1 MGTGLGKKG
10 RKRPAGAPVKG
21 RKTRE
26 AIVQHALQLAASAG
40 LGAISI
46 GRLAEDL
53 HMSKS
58 GLFIHFGSKE
68 KLQVAVIERAGDI
81 FSGHVLDPAE
91 HEVEAGI
98 ERVWVLCD
106 HWLEF
111 VEHRV
116 LPGGYFFS
124 GALFLHAEQ
133 HSLVARRIQDI
144 AKNWVKALR
153 GALDEAR
160 HRCELRMNVDAER
173 TAFELNSLLIG
184 AQWSRLLDH
193 LDHSRAR
200 LAILAKLKSLATE
213 KIPADAF
220 DSVMA
225 WRHYLGT
232 RPK

>member
-81 FSGHVLDPAE
+81 FSGHVLEPTE

-98 ERVWVLCD
+98 ERVWTLCD
-106 HWLEF
+106 YWLEF

-116 LPGGYFFS
+116 LPGGYFFT
-124 GALFLHAEQ
+124 GALVVYAEQ
-133 HSLVARRIQDI
+133 HGLIAQRIRDVVNEWI
-144 AKNWVKALR
+144 KVL
-153 GALDEAR
+153 
-160 HRCELRMNVDAER
+160 
-173 TAFELNSLLIG
+173 
-184 AQWSRLLDH
+184 
-193 LDHSRAR
+193 
-200 LAILAKLKSLATE
+200 
-213 KIPADAF
+213 
-220 DSVMA
+220 
-225 WRHYLGT
+225 
-232 RPK
+232 